1 MNVLWRLVQYTRV
14 YKYWVILGMVSML
27 ISIGLEMLVPRII
40 QYTIDMLIDTPGDIS
55 LLTYAALGVIVVV
68 AVKGFFAYW
77 QRYAMV
83 YMGQKVIYD
92 LRNEFYEHLHELSF
106 SYYDTTKTG
115 ELMSRATQDVET
127 LRRFLSFGLINIFSN
142 TLTFLIILGILL
154 NIHWKMT
161 LLTLAIVPV
170 LLWVIKQFTGQV
182 RPAFGKIQASMANLT
197 STLQENVT
205 GMKVVKSFA
214 REKHEEEKFHV
225 VNLDYME
232 KNVQAIRLWAFY
244 FPLFNFITSIGTV
257 LVILYGG
264 REVIAG
270 RLTIGEMVAF
280 ELYLLMLL
288 TPLRM
293 VGWLTNL
300 ANRAMASAERIFQV
314 LDTNPDIKDAANA
327 YELEDVK
334 GKVVFENVSFR
345 YKDSERLIL
354 EDVSLVAQAGQT
366 VALVGATGSGK
377 SSFVHL
383 IPRFYDPKAGRILVD
398 GHDIRDVSIAS
409 LRSHIGIV
417 LQETFLFSASI
428 RANISYGVTNAREAD
443 IVNAAKVAG
452 IHDFIAS
459 LPDGYDTVV
468 GERGVGLSGGQKQR
482 VAIARAILLNPRI
495 LILDDSTSSVDT
507 ETEQQI
513 QKALSELMVNRTTFI
528 IAQRL
533 STIKKADQIVVLDK
547 GRVVER
553 GRHQELLANSGVYK
567 EIYQLQFS
575 GQEEARGQVNTDE

>member
-1 MNVLWRLVQYTRV
+1 
-14 YKYWVILGMVSML
+14 
-27 ISIGLEMLVPRII
+27 
-40 QYTIDMLIDTPGDIS
+40 
-55 LLTYAALGVIVVV
+55 
-68 AVKGFFAYW
+68 
-77 QRYAMV
+77 
-83 YMGQKVIYD
+83 
-92 LRNEFYEHLHELSF
+92 
-106 SYYDTTKTG
+106 
-115 ELMSRATQDVET
+115 
-127 LRRFLSFGLINIFSN
+127 
-142 TLTFLIILGILL
+142 
-154 NIHWKMT
+154 
-161 LLTLAIVPV
+161 
-170 LLWVIKQFTGQV
+170 
-182 RPAFGKIQASMANLT
+182 
-197 STLQENVT
+197 
-205 GMKVVKSFA
+205 
-214 REKHEEEKFHV
+214 
-225 VNLDYME
+225 
-232 KNVQAIRLWAFY
+232 
-244 FPLFNFITSIGTV
+244 
-257 LVILYGG
+257 
-264 REVIAG
+264 
-270 RLTIGEMVAF
+270 MVAF